1 MENKNIEFEF
11 NTTVS
16 EKDYRTIVY
25 FDIFLKNRIYVVS
38 MILAAI
44 LLIAAFVLHLFNMV
58 ELNKFYFYYLL
69 IFVLLILGGVL
80 LAERMIK
87 VFIKSYR
94 VSIGAIQHVKI
105 NDKNVELK
113 IGENEEV
120 SIFEWNKLYKVYE
133 IRKYFIFYINAQQT
147 IIISKKDIS
156 NEVIDSLRN
165 LITQKMSKLFIKKL
179 F

>member
-1 MENKNIEFEF
+1 MEDKNKEFKF
-11 NTTVS
+11 NTIVS

-38 MILAAI
+38 MILAGI
-44 LLIAAFVLHLFNMV
+44 LLIAAFILHIFNMI
-58 ELNKFYFYYLL
+58 ELNKFYFYYLF
-69 IFVLLILGGVL
+69 IFGLLILGGVL

-94 VSIGAIQHVKI
+94 VSIGASQNVQI
-105 NDKNVELK
+105 NDKNIQLR

-147 IIISKKDIS
+147 IIVSKKNITNEDID
-156 NEVIDSLRN
+156 ILRN
-165 LITQKMSKLFIKKL
+165 LIKEKMGKLFIKKL